1 MHGGITDKLTTHMP
15 DEIGKTD
22 MFGNNA
28 CHYAAYRDCKG
39 MMDMLLRRSTDKT
52 AMQAVN
58 KMGQRPVD
66 IINSG
71 ELLIADGVTDAEAV
85 PAFLPAVALRGS

>member
-1 MHGGITDKLTTHMP
+1 
-15 DEIGKTD
+15 

-39 MMDMLLRRSTDKT
+39 TMDMLLQRSTDMT
-52 AMQAVN
+52 VMQAVN

-66 IINSG
+66 IVKTG
-71 ELLIADGVTDAEAV
+71 ELQIADGVTDARRVYKVE
-85 PAFLPAVALRGS
+85 PGCDHCSLSNRTQCQPCE